1 MKYRNFILRAVNLV
15 LILGVLWQYQ
25 NTALLRAD
33 AVAQRQKAIREVEAW
48 NASVLQAQQEAEE
61 EKQAGPKDGT
71 YEGSAYGFGDLITV
85 AVTWK
90 DGKMTDISVL
100 KADGED
106 KPYYRQAVSVLNEML
121 EALPSWRKVTQRSS
135 TERTGVFGLFVFVML
150 VTGGPP
156 SGRARRAGCRRAG

>member
-121 EALPSWRKVTQRSS
+121 EAQS
-135 TERTGVFGLFVFVML
+135 TEVDTVSGATLTANGLIDAVADAL
-150 VTGGPP
+150 
-156 SGRARRAGCRRAG
+156 RKAAQ

>member
-1 MKYRNFILRAVNLV
+1 MKDRDFILRTVNLV

-33 AVAQRQKAIREVEAW
+33 AVAQRQKEINDVDAW

-61 EKQAGPKDGT
+61 EKPTGPKDGT

-85 AVTWK
+85 SVTLK

-100 KADGED
+100 SADGED
-106 KPYYRQAVSVLNEML
+106 KPYYKQAVSVLNEML
-121 EALPSWRKVTQRSS
+121 NAQS
-135 TERTGVFGLFVFVML
+135 TEVDTVSGATLTANGLIDAVADAL
-150 VTGGPP
+150 GK
-156 SGRARRAGCRRAG
+156 AAQ

>member
-33 AVAQRQKAIREVEAW
+33 AVAQRQQEIKEVEAW
-48 NASVLQAQQEAEE
+48 NASVLQAQQAEQEAEE
-61 EKQAGPKDGT
+61 AKPTGPKDGT

-85 AVTWK
+85 SVTLK

-100 KADGED
+100 SADGED

-121 EALPSWRKVTQRSS
+121 EAQS
-135 TERTGVFGLFVFVML
+135 TDVDTVSGATLTADGLIDAVADAL
-150 VTGGPP
+150 GK
-156 SGRARRAGCRRAG
+156 AAQ

>member
-1 MKYRNFILRAVNLV
+1 MKDRDFILRTVNLV

-33 AVAQRQKAIREVEAW
+33 AVAQRQKEIKEVEAW

-61 EKQAGPKDGT
+61 EKPTGPKNGT

-85 AVTWK
+85 SVTLK

-100 KADGED
+100 SADGED
-106 KPYYRQAVSVLNEML
+106 KPYYKQAVSVLNEML
-121 EALPSWRKVTQRSS
+121 EAQS
-135 TERTGVFGLFVFVML
+135 TEVDTVSGATLTADGLIDAVADAL
-150 VTGGPP
+150 
-156 SGRARRAGCRRAG
+156 RKAAQ

>member
-1 MKYRNFILRAVNLV
+1 MKDRDFILRTVNLV

-33 AVAQRQKAIREVEAW
+33 AVAQRQKEIKEVEAW

-61 EKQAGPKDGT
+61 EKPTGPKNGT

-85 AVTWK
+85 SVTLK

-100 KADGED
+100 SADGED
-106 KPYYRQAVSVLNEML
+106 KPYYKQAVSVLTEML
-121 EALPSWRKVTQRSS
+121 NAQS
-135 TERTGVFGLFVFVML
+135 TEVDTVSGATLTADGLIDAVADAM
-150 VTGGPP
+150 GK
-156 SGRARRAGCRRAG
+156 AAQ